1 MPDNH
6 EKLLGR
12 IKHIHFVG
20 IGGAGMSGIAEVLH
34 NLGYAVSGSDKHE
47 SKVTN
52 RLQDLG
58 IKVVKGHT
66 PEYINGSDVVV
77 YSSAVSS
84 DNPELKEARERRIP
98 IIPRAE
104 MLAELMRFKHG
115 IAVAGTHGKT
125 TTTSL
130 IASILGEAGLDPTY
144 VIGGLLNSS
153 GSHARLGKGKYLVAE
168 ADESD
173 ASFLH
178 LQPVIAVLTNL
189 DADHLENYGG
199 DFQSLQKSFIEF
211 IQHLP
216 FYGLAV
222 ICIDDAGNR
231 KILDEISKPVMTYGV
246 DYDADIQAHI
256 IKFNGNK
263 TWFQVSKK
271 TCPDWITV
279 ELNLPGKHNVQNALA
294 AITVAH
300 ELGINEESIINAL
313 SKFEGIARRCQLLGE
328 ISVEGKNVL
337 VIDDYAHHP
346 SEILATLTAIR
357 NAWPGHRLVVIFQPH
372 RYTRTR
378 DLFEDFTR
386 ILSETDVLILLD
398 LYSAGEIPIA
408 GADSRSLCRAIRV
421 RGKIDPI
428 FIENKDE
435 INTVIPGVVAE
446 NDILIVLGA
455 GDIGSVA
462 PALIQQ
468 YGQETH

>member
-1 MPDNH
+1 MPDKQ

-34 NLGYAVSGSDKHE
+34 NLGYTVSGSDKYE
-47 SKVTN
+47 SGITN
-52 RLQDLG
+52 RLQSLG
-58 IKVVKGHT
+58 INIVKGHT
-66 PEYINGSDVVV
+66 SEHVDGSDVVV
-77 YSSAVSS
+77 YSSAVGQ
-84 DNPELKEARERRIP
+84 DNPELQEARLRRIP

-130 IASILGEAGLDPTY
+130 IASILAEAGLDPTY

-178 LQPVIAVLTNL
+178 LQPVMAVLTNL

-199 DFQSLQKSFIEF
+199 DYQSLQNSFIEF
-211 IQHLP
+211 MQHIP

-222 ICIDDAGNR
+222 ICVDDTGNR
-231 KILDEISKPVMTYGV
+231 KIINNIAKPVMTYGV
-246 DYDADIQAHI
+246 DHDADIQARI
-256 IKFNGNK
+256 IEFNGNK
-263 TWFQVSKK
+263 SWFQVSRKN
-271 TCPDWITV
+271 CPDWITV

-294 AITVAH
+294 AISVAH
-300 ELGINEESIINAL
+300 ELGIKEGSIINAL
-313 SKFEGIARRCQLLGE
+313 QKFEGIARRCQLLGE
-328 ISVEGKNVL
+328 ISVEGKKVL

-346 SEILATLTAIR
+346 REINSTLTAVR
-357 NAWPGHRLVVIFQPH
+357 NGWPGHRIVAVFQPH

-386 ILSETDVLILLD
+386 VLSEADVLLLLD
-398 LYSAGEIPIA
+398 LYPAGELPIA
-408 GADSRSLCRAIRV
+408 GADSRSLCRAIRL
-421 RGKIDPI
+421 RGSVDPI
-428 FIENKDE
+428 FVENKDE
-435 INTVIPGVVAE
+435 INAMISGIVE
-446 NDILIVLGA
+446 DNDILIVLGA
-455 GDIGSVA
+455 GDVGSVA
-462 PALIQQ
+462 PALMRQ
-468 YGQETH
+468 YGKELN

>member
-1 MPDNH
+1 MPDNN

-20 IGGAGMSGIAEVLH
+20 IGGTGMSGIAEVLH

-47 SKVTN
+47 SKITH
-52 RLQDLG
+52 RLQNLG
-58 IKVVKGHT
+58 INVVKGHT
-66 PEYINGSDVVV
+66 SEYINGSDVVV
-77 YSSAVSS
+77 YSSAVAR
-84 DNPELKEARERRIP
+84 DNPELLEARARRIP

-222 ICIDDAGNR
+222 ICIDDRENR
-231 KILDEISKPVMTYGV
+231 KILNNIAKPVMTYGV
-246 DYDADIQAHI
+246 DYDADIQARI
-256 IKFNGNK
+256 IKFSGNK

-271 TCPDWITV
+271 TCLDWITV

-300 ELGINEESIINAL
+300 ELGIKEESIINAL
-313 SKFEGIARRCQLLGE
+313 RKFEGIARRCQFLGE
-328 ISVEGKNVL
+328 ISVEGKSVF

-346 SEILATLTAIR
+346 REIHATLTGIR

-378 DLFEDFTR
+378 DLFEDFTQV
-386 ILSETDVLILLD
+386 LSETDVLLLLD
-398 LYSAGEIPIA
+398 LYPAGESPIA
-408 GADSRSLCRAIRV
+408 GADSRSLCRAIRL
-421 RGKIDPI
+421 RGKVDPI

-435 INTVIPGVVAE
+435 ISTVIPGVVAE
-446 NDILIVLGA
+446 DDILIVLGA
-455 GDIGSVA
+455 GDIGTVA
-462 PALIQQ
+462 PALMQQ
-468 YGQETH
+468 YGKEIH

>member
-34 NLGYAVSGSDKHE
+34 NLGYVVSGSDEHE
-47 SKVTN
+47 SRVTN
-52 RLQDLG
+52 RLQKLG
-58 IKVVKGHT
+58 IKVVKGHAS
-66 PEYINGSDVVV
+66 EYINGSDVVV
-77 YSSAVSS
+77 YSSAVAR
-84 DNPELKEARERRIP
+84 DNPELKEARVQRIP

-189 DADHLENYGG
+189 DTDHLENYGG

-222 ICIDDAGNR
+222 ICIDDSGNR
-231 KILDEISKPVMTYGV
+231 KILNSISKPVMTYGI
-246 DYDADIQAHI
+246 DYDADIQARI
-256 IKFNGNK
+256 IKFDGNK

-271 TCPDWITV
+271 NHLDWIKV

-300 ELGINEESIINAL
+300 ELGIKEESIINAL
-313 SKFEGIARRCQLLGE
+313 CKFEGIARRCQLLGE
-328 ISVEGKNVL
+328 ISVEGKKVL
-337 VIDDYAHHP
+337 IIDDYAHHP
-346 SEILATLTAIR
+346 REIHATLTAIR
-357 NAWPGHRLVVIFQPH
+357 SAWSGHRLVVIFQPH

-378 DLFEDFTR
+378 DLFEDFTQV
-386 ILSETDVLILLD
+386 LSESDVLLLLD
-398 LYSAGEIPIA
+398 LYTAGESPIP
-408 GADSRSLCRAIRV
+408 GADSRSLCRAIRL
-421 RGKIDPI
+421 RGKVDPI
-428 FIENKDE
+428 FIEDKDE
-435 INTVIPGVVAE
+435 ISIIISGIVA
-446 NDILIVLGA
+446 NDDILIVLGA
-455 GDIGSVA
+455 GDVGSIA
-462 PALIQQ
+462 PALMQQ
-468 YGQETH
+468 YGQEIH